1 MRLDD
6 PRDWPQQ
13 VVAIDPGDSHHGVV
27 MAKVLPDSCLI
38 TGAWE
43 FSGEEELWD
52 RFALWSR
59 TGGLMNV
66 VLEEY
71 RLYPW
76 MARQQG
82 FSNFPTPQVIGAIRY
97 IARQH
102 NIPVTMQ
109 KAADKKIGRKLAEAR
124 GVPMTLRS
132 LGSGKGAYKGPD
144 FDAKWLKDLYGIKS
158 SQHVRDALAHLVHWV
173 WTSPEAPARR
183 YTGAP
188 HAPPTPERTAQGWVL

>member
-1 MRLDD
+1 
-6 PRDWPQQ
+6 
-13 VVAIDPGDSHHGVV
+13 
-27 MAKVLPDSCLI
+27 MAKATPEGCLI

-43 FSGEEELWD
+43 LSGEDELYD
-52 RFALWSR
+52 RFSLWARS
-59 TGGLMNV
+59 GGLANL

-82 FSNFPTPQVIGAIRY
+82 FSDFPVPQAIGALRY

-109 KAADKKIGRKLAEAR
+109 KAADKRTARKMAEVR
-124 GVPMTLRS
+124 GVPMAIRS

-144 FDAKWLKDLYGIKS
+144 FDARWLRGLYGVKS

-173 WTSPEAPARR
+173 WTSKEAPALR

-188 HAPPTPERTAQGWVL
+188 HAPPTPERTALGWVL